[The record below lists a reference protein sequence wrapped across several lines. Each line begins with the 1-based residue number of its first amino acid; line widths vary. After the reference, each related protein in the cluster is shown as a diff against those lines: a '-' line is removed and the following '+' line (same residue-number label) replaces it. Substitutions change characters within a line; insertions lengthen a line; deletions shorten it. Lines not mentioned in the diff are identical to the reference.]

1 MMMLFLVIG
10 SLCVWRFP
18 DRDIKEIFDGDA
30 YRTVFLR
37 VSKESQAAIER
48 RLGQKLDADETEF
61 KFYPVSR
68 KGKQI
73 GVVSTHLSKGQ
84 YGAIEVVVAL
94 LVDSAGKAPRVKSV
108 RIQRDREKARA
119 ALRSEKFLSQFV
131 KKTSSDSLKV
141 GVDLIPAAKG
151 AEKSSQAVA
160 SAVRKLL
167 VAYEELAGEGQ

>member
-1 MMMLFLVIG
+1 MMLFLVIG

-37 VSKESQAAIER
+37 VSRESQTAIER

-68 KGKQI
+68 KGRQLGI
-73 GVVSTHLSKGQ
+73 VSTHLSKGQ

-94 LVDSAGKAPRVKSV
+94 LVDSTGKTPSIKSV

-119 ALRSEKFLSQFV
+119 ALRSAKFLDQFV
-131 KKTSSDSLKV
+131 KKTSRDSLKV
-141 GVDLIPAAKG
+141 GFDLIAAAQG
-151 AEKSSQAVA
+151 AQKSSQAVA

-167 VAYEELAGEGQ
+167 VAYEELAGPGR